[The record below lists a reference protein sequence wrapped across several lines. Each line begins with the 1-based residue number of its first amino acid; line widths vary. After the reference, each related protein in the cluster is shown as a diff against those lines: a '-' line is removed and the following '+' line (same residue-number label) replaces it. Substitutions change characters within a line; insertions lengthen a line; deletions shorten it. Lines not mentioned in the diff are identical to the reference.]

1 MAISIMNGAVL
12 KFEIDFTV
20 PSGTNLSQIDVKDD
34 LELGL
39 DVLDVTCSVNGADKV
54 PGTDA
59 GYTLTKRAF
68 NDDIANPNSSFTLT
82 IEDPD
87 VINSPTEDQNIKVI
101 VSAAVKDFSL
111 LPAIDPATNKRE
123 FINEAHIIPYVNGAP
138 AGDVSSEETV
148 EFSEYRLYGFGG
160 SDTIA
165 RQKDQDTDFPIHIPT
180 FDAYSSIDAGGNPA
194 LKYVVNL
201 TPNPELGVTL
211 TEDDVKVYDYNADGT
226 VGMLVKDTDFT
237 VDTATAGVLKVTI
250 PHSDKLRSSTIYIV
264 PTGKTSDEITKH
276 NTNPV
281 YSRTTL
287 SLDDDAA
294 TVLSAD
300 PFDVTTNIND
310 DLITLVKK
318 TLV

>member
-20 PSGTNLSQIDVKDD
+20 PAGTTLSQIDVKDD

-39 DVLDVTCSVNGADKV
+39 DVLDVTCSVNETDKV

-59 GYTLTKRAF
+59 GYTLTKRAI
-68 NDDIANPNSSFTLT
+68 DEDPTNPKSSFTLT
-82 IEDPD
+82 IDDPD
-87 VINSPTEDQNIKVI
+87 VINNPSEDQNIKVI
-101 VSAAVKDFSL
+101 VSATVKDFSL
-111 LPAIDPATNKRE
+111 LPAIDPATNKRA

-138 AGDVSSEETV
+138 AGDISSDETV
-148 EFSEYRLYGFGG
+148 EFSEYRLLGFGG

-180 FDAYSSIDAGGNPA
+180 FDAYSSLDDVGSPA

-201 TPNPELGVTL
+201 TPNSELGVAL

-226 VGMLVKDTDFT
+226 VDVLVKDTDFT
-237 VDTATAGVLKVTI
+237 VDATTPGVLKVTI
-250 PHSDKLRSSTIYIV
+250 PHSDKLRSSTIYII

-287 SLDDDAA
+287 TLDDDTA